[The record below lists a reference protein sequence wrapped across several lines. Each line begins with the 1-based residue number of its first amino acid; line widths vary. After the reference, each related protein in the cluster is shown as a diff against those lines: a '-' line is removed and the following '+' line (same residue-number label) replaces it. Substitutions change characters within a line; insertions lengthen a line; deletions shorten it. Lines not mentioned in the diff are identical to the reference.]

1 MPLRRP
7 PRARFGRLTGL
18 AGAPEADISTDL
30 ISDEMGG
37 FAMVRLKD
45 VDGFC
50 FGGFFYSIKK
60 EGTPHLSG

>member
-1 MPLRRP
+1 VPLRRP

-37 FAMVRLKD
+37 FAMVRFRARPPTYS
-45 VDGFC
+45 GFGSK
-50 FGGFFYSIKK
+50 FLGILRG
-60 EGTPHLSG
+60 